1 MDLDYLTGLL
11 TLKDFILQG
20 EELVMNSDKKFAVVA
35 SDLSNFKY
43 LNDMY
48 GMESGDQA
56 IIEMANFLYINNP
69 NCYLACRTV
78 GDQFRALV
86 CVDGR
91 TEEDEIKIISDMNT
105 QLEKH
110 LTELFPKVYL
120 HVYTGLYFIDKSNFN
135 MRIAI
140 DKAHFAKK
148 QMKNNFQIKCK
159 LYQDDEFKDF
169 SQQMEMVKAFENA
182 CVNDGIRVFFQPKFN
197 CHTEELIGAEALCR
211 ILDDKGNVIPPY
223 HFIPVL
229 EKNGM
234 LGRLDEIMMEK
245 TFSHMREWMDL
256 DMLTIPISINISRIN
271 FYNHD
276 FVSQITDLQQK
287 YGIPSQYIELE
298 VTETTFIEDMDVV
311 NTVIQELRSYGFKIS
326 VDDFGSGYSSLGLL
340 TSMPADTI
348 KLDCSFARQSL
359 KSNRGLSI
367 VKSIISMLKDVDFD
381 IICEGIETKD
391 EEQLIDSL
399 GCSKI
404 QGYLYDRPLPKE
416 EFEKKYILVDA
427 C

>member
-1 MDLDYLTGLL
+1 
-11 TLKDFILQG
+11 
-20 EELVMNSDKKFAVVA
+20 
-35 SDLSNFKY
+35 
-43 LNDMY
+43 
-48 GMESGDQA
+48 
-56 IIEMANFLYINNP
+56 
-69 NCYLACRTV
+69 
-78 GDQFRALV
+78 
-86 CVDGR
+86 
-91 TEEDEIKIISDMNT
+91 
-105 QLEKH
+105 
-110 LTELFPKVYL
+110 
-120 HVYTGLYFIDKSNFN
+120 